1 MTTIT
6 IDGNIGCC
14 KSTILNYLHKHHKLS
29 IDLEP
34 IDKWYPY
41 LLNLY
46 ENKSNVFKFY
56 IRIWLDRCWIQEKIE
71 NNIIII
77 ERSPFFIKN
86 SFIEKS
92 FELSMLTEDEY
103 NILIELYNKTNYLW
117 KNNIH
122 IYLKSDP
129 KICYQR
135 IKKRNRECE
144 EKITEEYVKLIHD
157 SHEEQYENAVKKGNI
172 NIKII
177 DIENLTI
184 DKISSEILNIIYN

>member
-1 MTTIT
+1 MATIS

-14 KSTILNYLHKHHKLS
+14 KSTILNYLHKHHKIS

-46 ENKSNVFKFY
+46 EHKSNVFNFY
-56 IRIWLDRCWIQEKIE
+56 IRIWLDRCWIQEKVE
-71 NNIIII
+71 NNNIVI

-86 SFIEKS
+86 CFIKKS
-92 FELSMLTEDEY
+92 LELSMITKDEY
-103 NILIELYNKTNYLW
+103 NILIELYNKTDFLW

-129 KICYQR
+129 KSCYQR
-135 IKKRNRECE
+135 IKKRNRQCE
-144 EKITEEYVKLIHD
+144 ENITEEYVTLIHN
-157 SHEEQYENAVKKGNI
+157 SHEEQYKKAVSDGKI

-177 DIENLTI
+177 DVENLSI
-184 DKISSEILNIIYN
+184 EEISKEILNIIYN